1 MNNVTFAIIKPDAV
15 KNNYTGQI
23 YDRILK
29 ANFKILSA
37 KLIHMSKNRQ
47 MSFMQYILKN
57 LFIMN

>member
-1 MNNVTFAIIKPDAV
+1 MNNVTLQLLNLMQLRITMLV
-15 KNNYTGQI
+15 QI